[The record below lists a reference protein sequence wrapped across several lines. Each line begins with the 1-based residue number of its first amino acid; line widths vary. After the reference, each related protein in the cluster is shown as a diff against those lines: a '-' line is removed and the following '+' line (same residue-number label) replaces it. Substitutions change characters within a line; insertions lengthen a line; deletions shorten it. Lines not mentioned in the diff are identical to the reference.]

1 MKRAL
6 VCGGGGFIGAQLVK
20 TLKREGYFVRA
31 ADLKR
36 PEFAESAADEFLI
49 GDLRDRDFAAWTA
62 EGEFDELYQLAA
74 EMGGAGYLFTGDHDV
89 AVMSSTQINFN
100 ILNACAAGRIGSVFY
115 SSSACV
121 YPIHNQLNP
130 NAPDCREDTAY
141 PAAPDSEYG
150 WEKLFSERLYQTY
163 HRNLG
168 VNIHIARYHNVFG
181 PEGTWTGGREKAP
194 AAICRKVAEARD
206 GDSIEIWGDGR
217 QTRTFLYVDDCLAAT
232 TSLARSTYAGPV
244 NVGSEELV
252 SIADLVDLVADIAG
266 KRIEKR
272 FVTGPTGVRGRR
284 SDNRIAEEK
293 LGWRPTI
300 PLRVGLER
308 TFAWIEEQV
317 RASLKPH
324 G

>member
-1 MKRAL
+1 M
-6 VCGGGGFIGAQLVK
+6 
-20 TLKREGYFVRA
+20 
-31 ADLKR
+31 
-36 PEFAESAADEFLI
+36 
-49 GDLRDRDFAAWTA
+49 
-62 EGEFDELYQLAA
+62 
-74 EMGGAGYLFTGDHDV
+74 
-89 AVMSSTQINFN
+89 
-100 ILNACAAGRIGSVFY
+100 
-115 SSSACV
+115 
-121 YPIHNQLNP
+121 
-130 NAPDCREDTAY
+130 
-141 PAAPDSEYG
+141 
-150 WEKLFSERLYQTY
+150 
-163 HRNLG
+163 
-168 VNIHIARYHNVFG
+168 
-181 PEGTWTGGREKAP
+181 
-194 AAICRKVAEARD
+194 
-206 GDSIEIWGDGR
+206 
-217 QTRTFLYVDDCLAAT
+217 DDCLAAT